1 MIEIHHLNNSR
12 SQRILWLLEELGQP
26 YKVVPYQ
33 RDATTR
39 LAPPELKR
47 VHPLGKSPVI
57 VDDGRVVAETG
68 AIIEYLVRKYDD
80 GKLAPAVDPDSADYR
95 AYLHW
100 MHFVEGSAM
109 LPLMLKLYVGRL
121 GDAGKPL
128 WPRID
133 SELKNHF
140 DYMEGALGGNDYF
153 VANRF
158 SAADIHLSFILDA
171 GAARGPLSGY
181 PNLTALHARLEGPA
195 RLPAGDR
202 AGRAVR
208 AGPLG
213 VSAPYGTQK
222 VRRAPNPVAR
232 SRLR

>member
-80 GKLAPAVDPDSADYR
+80 GKLAPPVDPDSADYR

-109 LPLMLKLYVGRL
+109 LPLMLNLYVSRLKEAGAPLHPRIESEIANHLGYIDSRLAGRSYLL
-121 GDAGKPL
+121 GDELSGADIQLSYVGEVAGV
-128 WPRID
+128 R
-133 SELKNHF
+133 
-140 DYMEGALGGNDYF
+140 
-153 VANRF
+153 ANR
-158 SAADIHLSFILDA
+158 AAYPHLDGWVRRYQARPAYQAAI
-171 GAARGPLSGY
+171 ARGG
-181 PNLTALHARLEGPA
+181 
-195 RLPAGDR
+195 
-202 AGRAVR
+202 
-208 AGPLG
+208 
-213 VSAPYGTQK
+213 PYGFT
-222 VRRAPNPVAR
+222 
-232 SRLR
+232 S

>member
-95 AYLHW
+95 AWLHW

-140 DYMEGALGGNDYF
+140 DYMEGALGANDYF

-158 SAADIHLSFILDA
+158 SAADIHLSFVLDA
-171 GAARGPLSGY
+171 GAARRPLHRLSAFDS
-181 PNLTALHARLEGPA
+181 TACTVEGEAGLPTGHRARRP
-195 RLPAGDR
+195 
-202 AGRAVR
+202 VR
-208 AGPLG
+208 AGTIILRL
-213 VSAPYGTQK
+213 YGTQK
-222 VRRAPNPVAR
+222 LPRAPNPVAAGGVR
-232 SRLR
+232 